1 MQYQVFIERVIRIE
15 QKEEISLLDG
25 KLLQIYSA
33 LSETYETLNELLKKN
48 PFDLYLILQVYDQI
62 INSATL
68 DKGNDQRMV

>member
-1 MQYQVFIERVIRIE
+1 VQYQVFIERVIRIE